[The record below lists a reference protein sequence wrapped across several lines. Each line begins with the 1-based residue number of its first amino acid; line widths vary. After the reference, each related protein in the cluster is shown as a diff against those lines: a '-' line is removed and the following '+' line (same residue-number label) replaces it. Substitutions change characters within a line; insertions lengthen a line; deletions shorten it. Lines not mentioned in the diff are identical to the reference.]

1 MLSTNLVVFD
11 DTHLAQLSS
20 TCNFYLCAFAYVV
33 AFWYAFVF
41 TSGKLR
47 KLRIEHVDLLPAELA
62 DLRRGTDE
70 VVTQLYDEVT
80 RVRAGNTDVFRE
92 LKEEINDL
100 HADDDKFVVEL
111 REHFTRVTQKNEAV
125 ENLVTAAIVRTRTLE
140 AELNLL
146 PGQFEGLRRG
156 IHEVVTQLHD
166 EVARVQGANSEV
178 HRELRRELIE
188 RHQGN
193 GKIVAELREHVTKL
207 TEQNEKTMQQ
217 LYVLSEETVRSL
229 RFTVTQL
236 NQKNDDAV
244 SNIQTL
250 DVKMRALEAELDTQR
265 QKHVELSDFARRAY
279 IPPHA
284 AVVAAAAK
292 EERTR
297 GNAAVMAEVV
307 RLSRDFTACNV
318 NALNEVVIVNH
329 SIMEEPNYFGGGR
342 HSSVATVHPSLY
354 HQVVSHNE
362 FEKCPTCLI
371 GAALKFFA
379 FYGWQE
385 YFDDALN
392 FICGIADC
400 PREAFVLY
408 CLFLNRFGLRR
419 SGPEAYTFAYLISGI
434 NLGLNHQ
441 NFHYHRE
448 SRSAVDQK
456 VQDVFKY
463 LAFKLNPPHGV
474 GDVSL
479 NPENTRLLRA
489 EQPINFIK

>member
-1 MLSTNLVVFD
+1 MLSDLVVFD
-11 DTHLAQLSS
+11 AKLSHVSDLA
-20 TCNFYLCAFAYVV
+20 NFYLCL
-33 AFWYAFVF
+33 FWYAVAFLYAYVYAA
-41 TSGKLR
+41 GRLR
-47 KLRIEHVDLLPAELA
+47 QLRVADVDGLPTELA

-70 VVTQLYDEVT
+70 VVTQLYDEVA
-80 RVRAGNTDVFRE
+80 RVRVANTDVFQK

-100 HADDDKFVVEL
+100 HTDDDKFVVEL

-125 ENLVTAAIVRTRTLE
+125 EKLVTAATLRTRTLE
-140 AELNLL
+140 AELDVL
-146 PGQFEGLRRG
+146 PAQLAGLRRG

-178 HRELRRELIE
+178 HL
-188 RHQGN
+188 
-193 GKIVAELREHVTKL
+193 ELREELIGRQRRNDELVVELREQVTR
-207 TEQNEKTMQQ
+207 
-217 LYVLSEETVRSL
+217 LSH
-229 RFTVTQL
+229 
-236 NQKNDDAV
+236 KNDAA
-244 SNIQTL
+244 S
-250 DVKMRALEAELDTQR
+250 VKMRALETELDTQR

-279 IPPHA
+279 IPSHA

-307 RLSRDFTACNV
+307 RLSRDFTACTV
-318 NALNEVVIVNH
+318 NALNEVMIVDH
-329 SIMEEPNYFGGGR
+329 SIMEEVNYFGSAR
-342 HSSVATVHPSLY
+342 HSSVATVHSSLY

-362 FEKCPTCLI
+362 FEKCPTCSI

-385 YFDDALN
+385 HLDDALN

-419 SGPEAYTFAYLISGI
+419 SGPEVYTFAYLISGI
-434 NLGLNHQ
+434 NSGLNYQ
-441 NFHYHRE
+441 NFFIHHVF
-448 SRSAVDQK
+448 RSAVDQK

-463 LAFKLNPPHGV
+463 LAFKLNPPYGV

-479 NPENTRLLRA
+479 NPENTRTLRA

>member
-20 TCNFYLCAFAYVV
+20 TCNFYLCAFGYVV
-33 AFWYAFVF
+33 AFWYAFVY

-47 KLRIEHVDLLPAELA
+47 KLRIEHVDQLPAELA

-70 VVTQLYDEVT
+70 VVTQLYDEVA
-80 RVRAGNTDVFRE
+80 RVRANNTNDFRK

-100 HADDDKFVVEL
+100 HVDDNKFVVEL
-111 REHFTRVTQKNEAV
+111 RDQFTQLNQQNQATEK
-125 ENLVTAAIVRTRTLE
+125 LVTAAIVRMRTLE
-140 AELNLL
+140 AELDLV
-146 PGQFEGLRRG
+146 PGQLAGLRRG

-166 EVARVQGANSEV
+166 EVARVQAANSEL
-178 HRELRRELIE
+178 HRELKDELIG
-188 RHQGN
+188 RQRGN
-193 GKIVAELREHVTKL
+193 DEIVAELREQVTRL
-207 TEQNEKTMQQ
+207 SDQN
-217 LYVLSEETVRSL
+217 
-229 RFTVTQL
+229 
-236 NQKNDDAV
+236 DAA
-244 SNIQTL
+244 S
-250 DVKMRALEAELDTQR
+250 VKMRALEAELDTQR

-297 GNAAVMAEVV
+297 GNAAAMAEVV

-329 SIMEEPNYFGGGR
+329 SIMEERGYFGING

-385 YFDDALN
+385 YLDDALN

-434 NLGLNHQ
+434 NLGLNNQ
-441 NFHYHRE
+441 NFHFHRE

>member
-1 MLSTNLVVFD
+1 MLSDLVVFD
-11 DTHLAQLSS
+11 VKLSHVSDLA
-20 TCNFYLCAFAYVV
+20 NFYLCLFGYAV
-33 AFWYAFVF
+33 AFLYAFVYAA
-41 TSGKLR
+41 GKLR
-47 KLRIEHVDLLPAELA
+47 QLRIEDVDGLPAELA

-70 VVTQLYDEVT
+70 VVTQLYDEVS
-80 RVRAGNTDVFRE
+80 RVRVANTDVFQK

-100 HADDDKFVVEL
+100 HTDDDKFVVEL

-125 ENLVTAAIVRTRTLE
+125 EKLVTVATLRTHTLE
-140 AELNLL
+140 AELDLL
-146 PGQFEGLRRG
+146 PGQLAGLRRG

-217 LYVLSEETVRSL
+217 LYVLSEDTVRSL

-250 DVKMRALEAELDTQR
+250 YVKMRALEAELDTQR
-265 QKHVELSDFARRAY
+265 QKHVELSDFACRAY

-307 RLSRDFTACNV
+307 RLSQELVECKVTV
-318 NALNEVVIVNH
+318 LNEVVVTDQYFHQSHPVVPLILPH
-329 SIMEEPNYFGGGR
+329 SIHGLGFLDC
-342 HSSVATVHPSLY
+342 T
-354 HQVVSHNE
+354 
-362 FEKCPTCLI
+362 TCLI
-371 GAALKFFA
+371 VTSFRVFKNDRQQL
-379 FYGWQE
+379 
-385 YFDDALN
+385 DDALAY
-392 FICGIADC
+392 ICEIADE
-400 PREAFVLY
+400 PVDAFGIY
-408 CLFLNRFGLRR
+408 RLFLKQLFSAIQYYERPGYCATQALGDICNRGFNFNELLFMIHLGD
-419 SGPEAYTFAYLISGI
+419 SGI
-434 NLGLNHQ
+434 RYNRLERKMRKVFRYLRLKANPWYGMPAEFIENRRLKEYCNGGL
-441 NFHYHRE
+441 
-448 SRSAVDQK
+448 SGGP
-456 VQDVFKY
+456 
-463 LAFKLNPPHGV
+463 L
-474 GDVSL
+474 
-479 NPENTRLLRA
+479 TR
-489 EQPINFIK
+489 F